1 MLVAELNRNRRLGCE
16 WEFALPQLT
25 SADSSDVR
33 RVFAEILT
41 ANGLPAVA
49 RGYSHAPVPPGIDFC
64 IEYDASVA
72 GPSDIRGLKWATVEM
87 KTRIL
92 TGMDDWERIV
102 PKALA
107 IARYLGGRV
116 HASCGHH
123 VHVELTEVRRDPT
136 VIRSLVNVVQRYE
149 SIIHGLLAPSR
160 RNNNYA
166 QKLPVKTGIAAKC
179 GTLDQFR
186 QALGSIPRNSGLNLT
201 HLFGDSPRV
210 EFRWHQGTLDEAKAR
225 HWARFLLRLTD
236 HAAQRTCKT
245 ASEQLPND
253 RLNLNRMLTTIGL
266 RVNSRVY
273 AKVAPELRET
283 GRFLL
288 RRWKGFNSPAT
299 DGASSTGEGDN

>member
-1 MLVAELNRNRRLGCE
+1 MLIAELNKTRRLGV
-16 WEFALPQLT
+16 EFEFVFPQLAT
-25 SADSSDVR
+25 ADSADAR

-41 ANGLPAVA
+41 ANGLSAVA
-49 RGYSHAPVPPGIDFC
+49 RGYSHAPVPQGSDLC

-72 GPSDIRGLKWATVEM
+72 GPSDIRGLKWVTLEM
-87 KTRIL
+87 KSRIL

-123 VHVELTEVRRDPT
+123 VHVELSEVRKDPT

-149 SIIHGLLAPSR
+149 SIIHGLIAPSR
-160 RNNNYA
+160 RNNSYA
-166 QKLPVKTGIAAKC
+166 LKLPVKTGLAAKC
-179 GTLDQFR
+179 QTLDQFR
-186 QALGSIPRNSGLNLT
+186 QTLGSIPRNSGVNLT

-210 EFRWHQGTLDEAKAR
+210 EYRWHQASLDEAKAR

-245 ASEQLPND
+245 ASEQLVND
-253 RLNLNRMLTTIGL
+253 RTNLNRMLTTIGL
-266 RVNSRVY
+266 KVNSKVY

-288 RRWKGFNSPAT
+288 RRWKSFNAAT
-299 DGASSTGEGDN
+299 ADGAPNSEGDN